1 MTSPLPELPE
11 ETVTT
16 ARPRRWLV
24 MVLASVL
31 ILALV
36 IPFVLLSQLT
46 YEPVPALT
54 SLDDGPLN
62 LLIIGSDS
70 RDMLSREEQRELSTG
85 RAENYP
91 GARADTIIL
100 LSIRGKDTAML
111 AFPRDLLVTRCDDS
125 VGRINAAYNIG
136 GTSCLVDTVTTVS
149 GLPVHHTLAMTFAGV
164 RDIVDAIGGVE
175 VCIDEPINDRDSGLN
190 VEAGC
195 QRLDGAQA
203 LGFVRVRKIDDDFQ
217 RIRRQQQFIAAV
229 AQELRSPRV
238 FLNPLR
244 LVRLSRAAGEVVTI
258 DDTFG
263 VLRAPRVARGIAQL
277 ALGNTPVY
285 TVPATPD
292 RTSQG
297 AWILRLDDEA
307 AALFD
312 AFARGDVF
320 TVDDDTPTANPRE
333 SNA

>member
-1 MTSPLPELPE
+1 
-11 ETVTT
+11 
-16 ARPRRWLV
+16 

-31 ILALV
+31 VLMLAVAL
-36 IPFVLLSQLT
+36 IAPFALLSQLT
-46 YEPVPALT
+46 YEPVPALAP
-54 SLDDGPLN
+54 LDDGPLN

-70 RDMLSREEQRELSTG
+70 RDMLTREEQRELSTG

-100 LSIRGKDTAML
+100 LSISGTDTAML
-111 AFPRDLLVTRCDDS
+111 AFPRDLFVTRCDDT

-136 GTSCLVDTVTTVS
+136 GTSCLVDTVTQVS
-149 GLPVHHTLAMTFAGV
+149 GLPVHHTMAMTFAGV
-164 RDIVDAIGGVE
+164 RNVVDAIGGVE
-175 VCIDEPINDRDSGLN
+175 LCIEAAINDADSGLN
-190 VEAGC
+190 VDAGC

-229 AQELRSPRV
+229 AHELRSPRV
-238 FLNPLR
+238 FLNPLK
-244 LVRLSRAAGEVVTI
+244 LARLSRAAGEVVTI

-263 VLRAPRVARGIAQL
+263 VLRAPRVARGIGQL

-292 RTSQG
+292 RTAQG
-297 AWILRLDDEA
+297 AWILRLGDEA
-307 AALFD
+307 TALFE

-320 TVDDDTPTANPRE
+320 TVDDDTPTANPQG

>member
-1 MTSPLPELPE
+1 MTSPPPPLPE

-24 MVLASVL
+24 MILASVL

-36 IPFVLLSQLT
+36 LPFVLLSQLT
-46 YEPVPALT
+46 YEPVPALA
-54 SLDDGPLN
+54 SLDDGPIN

-70 RDMLSREEQRELSTG
+70 RDQLTREEQRELSTG

-100 LSIRGKDTAML
+100 LSIRGQETAML
-111 AFPRDLLVTRCDDS
+111 AFPRDLLVTRCDDT

-136 GTSCLVDTVTTVS
+136 GTSCLVATVTAVS

-164 RDIVDAIGGVE
+164 RNVVDAIGGVE
-175 VCIDEPINDRDSGLN
+175 VCIEEPINDRDSGLN

-229 AQELRSPRV
+229 AHELRSPGV

-244 LVRLSRAAGEVVTI
+244 LFRLSRAAGEVVTI

-263 VLRAPRVARGIAQL
+263 VLRAPRVVRGIAQL
-277 ALGNTPVY
+277 ARGNTPVY

-297 AWILRLDDEA
+297 AWILRLGDEA
-307 AALFD
+307 TALFD

-320 TVDDDTPTANPRE
+320 TVDDNTPTANPRE
-333 SNA
+333 PNA